1 MSTFMCN
8 GTQIDQAQSCKGVIV
23 DFDWNKAV
31 EVIATTTPPTLMALA
46 AWRAA
51 TKNRNITRATQIG
64 QHTIGRRVDEVK
76 DTVVQVHGMI
86 NGQREKLVDEL
97 KIVREEVNNL
107 KEQIGGLKQEVLQLK
122 HKGDKP

>member
-23 DFDWNKAV
+23 DFDWNKG
-31 EVIATTTPPTLMALA
+31 
-46 AWRAA
+46 AA